1 MGGHYIVIKGGIQD
15 DFLISN
21 ICAQNLKS
29 TQIHKKLLRFQSH
42 IDPHILIMWLFSIFL
57 TNKHGKPKNTK
68 QKILELTDIIN

>member
-1 MGGHYIVIKGGIQD
+1 MGGHYIVIKLGIQD
-15 DFLISN
+15 DFSICN
-21 ICAQNLKS
+21 ICAQKLKS
-29 TQIHKKLLRFQSH
+29 TLIHKKLLHFQSH